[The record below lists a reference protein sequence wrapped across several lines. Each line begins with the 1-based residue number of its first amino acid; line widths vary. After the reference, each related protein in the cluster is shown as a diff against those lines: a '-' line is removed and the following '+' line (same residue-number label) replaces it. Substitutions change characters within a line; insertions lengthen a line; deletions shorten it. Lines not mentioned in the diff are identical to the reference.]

1 MFIVL
6 VRPPAAPL
14 AAGESQRRAIGP
26 PAAGSESAPG
36 SHTLP
41 SRQQSQYTKKTANR
55 NNEHSSSAG
64 LTGHPS
70 NPPILQQTVT
80 VTPEKLVQH
89 LTSCMFTTEKIKK
102 QPIFFHPPFWFSAY
116 WIFYE
121 PFFHRNAPNSRTRRL
136 VESTFLLAC
145 DVRIVSL
152 FFRFLLWFINA
163 ETLVN
168 EDQFR
173 TERRHRHVR

>member
-89 LTSCMFTTEKIKK
+89 LTSCMFTTEKNQETAYFFSPAVLIYRVLNLLRA
-102 QPIFFHPPFWFSAY
+102 IFSSERPQFKDASTCRIDFS
-116 WIFYE
+116 
-121 PFFHRNAPNSRTRRL
+121 PRM
-136 VESTFLLAC
+136 
-145 DVRIVSL
+145 
-152 FFRFLLWFINA
+152 
-163 ETLVN
+163 
-168 EDQFR
+168 
-173 TERRHRHVR
+173 